1 MVVARSVP
9 LRTTLG
15 RLFCQKGR
23 ESTTKRIYAGLEVW
37 QLWRMAAVSVAEMR
51 RIEEE
56 AMRGGISEA
65 GLMNMAGLA
74 LGRAMGR
81 MFPEVGRAVA
91 YLGKGHNAGD
101 ALIALRVLRDEFG
114 WESGVR
120 AAFPKEEWA
129 GLSLAQWDDGLEMED
144 GGGDLLL
151 IDGLLGIGAKG
162 APRGRIA
169 ELIGEMNRLRDTKGA
184 RIAAVDVPSGVDP
197 DTGEIYEGAVRAD
210 VTFMIGAAKVGL
222 MLGAAANA
230 VGAISLVEVDGLAGG
245 EGEIE
250 LIAPQ
255 VMGFGKA
262 PRDFDF
268 HKGKAG
274 RVAILAGSPQFT
286 GAAIISALGAVR
298 AGAGLVTLHAP
309 MAACE
314 GIRARLPLEAMLKAC
329 DDPREL
335 LSGKWDVLVVGPG
348 LGEMEGDFADGL
360 VEVISSAKVPVVVD
374 ADALNLLA
382 QRGVKAG
389 AVCVLTPHPGEFARL
404 APELSGKT
412 REEAVRE
419 FLEGSEAVL
428 LLKGARTILGKKGE
442 ALRINSTGTPAMSN
456 GGQGDL
462 LSGVI
467 GALLGGGM
475 EGFDAAALGA
485 WLCGRAGEISE
496 MEMGSPATAGDVAAY
511 LGLARRE
518 WCGASR

>member
-1 MVVARSVP
+1 MACRWEH
-9 LRTTLG
+9 LL
-15 RLFCQKGR
+15 LF
-23 ESTTKRIYAGLEVW
+23 SNLSEVW
-37 QLWRMAAVSVAEMR
+37 QNATKGIYAERSLCQVKAMAAVSVAEMR
-51 RIEEE
+51 RIEEGV
-56 AMRGGISEA
+56 MCGGISEA
-65 GLMNMAGLA
+65 ELMDMAGVA

-114 WESGVR
+114 WETGVR
-120 AAFPKEEWA
+120 AAFPMDEWA
-129 GLSLAQWDDGLEMED
+129 ELTRALWDEGLEMED
-144 GGGDLLL
+144 RGGNLLL
-151 IDGLLGIGAKG
+151 LDGLLGIGAKG
-162 APRGRIA
+162 AARGCVLEMA
-169 ELIGEMNRLRDTKGA
+169 EEMNGLRNGRGA

-197 DTGEIYEGAVRAD
+197 DSGLIHEGAVMAD

-222 MLGAAANA
+222 LQGAAVEA

-245 EGEIE
+245 EGEME

-255 VMGFGKA
+255 VMSFGKV

-274 RVAILAGSPQFT
+274 RVSILAGSPQFT

-298 AGAGLVTLHAP
+298 AGAGLVTVYAP
-309 MAACE
+309 RAAYD

-335 LSGKWDVLVVGPG
+335 LSGKCDALVVGPG
-348 LGEMEGDFADGL
+348 LGDVDGDFADGL
-360 VEVISSAKVPVVVD
+360 VELISSAKVPVVVD

-382 QRGVKAG
+382 KRGVKAG
-389 AVCVLTPHPGEFARL
+389 AGCVLTPHPGEFARL
-404 APELSGKT
+404 APGLSGKS

-419 FLEGSEAVL
+419 FLESSDAVL
-428 LLKGARTILGKKGE
+428 LMKGARTIVGKRGE

-462 LSGVI
+462 LSGVV

-485 WLCGRAGEISE
+485 WMCGRAGEISE
-496 MEMGSPATAGDVAAY
+496 REKGSPATAGDNAVRIGRA
-511 LGLARRE
+511 LSDWKRI
-518 WCGASR
+518 SR

>member
-1 MVVARSVP
+1 MER
-9 LRTTLG
+9 LLQWFTLSEDRQNATNG
-15 RLFCQKGR
+15 IYVGSRL
-23 ESTTKRIYAGLEVW
+23 W
-37 QLWRMAAVSVAEMR
+37 QIGGMAAVSVAEMR

-65 GLMNMAGLA
+65 ELMGMAGVA
-74 LGRAMGR
+74 LGRAMGM

-91 YLGKGHNAGD
+91 FLGKGHNAGD

-114 WESGVR
+114 WETGVR
-120 AAFPKEEWA
+120 SAFPKEEWA
-129 GLSLAQWDDGLEMED
+129 ELTLAQWDESLEMED
-144 GGGDLLL
+144 RGGNLLL

-169 ELIGEMNRLRDTKGA
+169 ELIGEMNELRDSKGA
-184 RIAAVDVPSGVDP
+184 LVAAVDVPSGTDP
-197 DTGEIYEGAVRAD
+197 DSGEIYAGAVRAD

-222 MLGAAANA
+222 LLGSAVNA
-230 VGAISLVEVDGLAGG
+230 VGAISLVEVEGLAGG
-245 EGEIE
+245 EGKME

-255 VMGFGKA
+255 TMNFGKA

-309 MAACE
+309 SAACD
-314 GIRARLPLEAMLKAC
+314 GIRSRLPLEAMLKAC

-335 LSGKWDVLVVGPG
+335 LREKCDALVVGPG
-348 LGEMEGDFADGL
+348 LGDMEGGVADGL
-360 VEVISSAKVPVVVD
+360 VELITSAKVPIVVD

-382 QRGVKAG
+382 KRGVKASAG
-389 AVCVLTPHPGEFARL
+389 CVLTPHPGEFARL
-404 APELSGKT
+404 ASDLSEKT

-419 FLEGSEAVL
+419 FLKGSEAVL
-428 LLKGARTILGKKGE
+428 LLKGARTIVGKKGE
-442 ALRINSTGTPAMSN
+442 TLRINSTGTPAMSN

-475 EGFDAAALGA
+475 DNYDAASLGA

-496 MEMGSPATAGDVAAY
+496 IENGSPATATENAFK
-511 LGLARRE
+511 LGLAMQDWKR
-518 WCGASR
+518 ASC